1 MRRLNQIQPDGNAAA
16 HSAVTRRFRAISNK
30 IPWALFLMFGSLA
43 CFAAGQTTEAN
54 SADCHRKPAT
64 QTPPLSIPSESPSA
78 LAGGAVSGGRVQ
90 KVIVVGFVGGFAR
103 GNDQKHPEVQFA
115 ELLRER
121 YGSDI
126 FTAVFANHEG
136 KKALNTVLHLLG
148 GKERSGA
155 ISSIEEDCPRILLY
169 GHSWGAAEVV
179 IFARELG
186 KMGIPVFLTI
196 QVDSIAKPGHDDARI
211 PANVT
216 KAINL
221 YQSRGPLHGRTSI
234 FASEPTRTTIIGNLH
249 MTYEGRRINCDNY
262 PWFARTFNRPHH
274 EIENDPRV
282 WAIASSLIDS
292 AFDTSAR

>member
-1 MRRLNQIQPDGNAAA
+1 MSL
-16 HSAVTRRFRAISNK
+16 
-30 IPWALFLMFGSLA
+30 LLA
-43 CFAAGQTTEAN
+43 CLPCCAASQTTEAYA
-54 SADCHRKPAT
+54 ADAHREPAT
-64 QTPPLSIPSESPSA
+64 LTLHSPMLRAKDLSASA
-78 LAGGAVSGGRVQ
+78 GKSVTDGGDKAQ
-90 KVIVVGFVGGFAR
+90 KVIVIGFVGGFAR

-126 FTAVFANHEG
+126 FAEVYANHEG
-136 KKALNTVLHLLG
+136 GKALQTVLHLLG
-148 GKERSGA
+148 RKGNGPTP
-155 ISSIEEDCPRILLY
+155 SIERDDPRILLY

-179 IFARELG
+179 MFARELE
-186 KMGIPVFLTI
+186 KMSIPVFLTI

-211 PANVT
+211 PANVA

-221 YQSRGPLHGRTSI
+221 YQSRGPLHGRTEI
-234 FASEPTRTTIIGNLH
+234 FAAEPARTTIIGNLH
-249 MTYEGRRINCDNY
+249 MTYEGHTINCGNY

-282 WAIASSLIDS
+282 WDLAASLIDS